1 MRTLPQTVNALL
13 QLKGIDKILWLK
25 CVVSWVFGGVD
36 CMHDGLCHFAWKLEF
51 EMCFFGTFIIL
62 TDFVTV

>member
-13 QLKGIDKILWLK
+13 QLKGIDKI
-25 CVVSWVFGGVD
+25 FGGVD